1 MYLLQISALCRLKVW
16 VSEGVYVVRDKISA
30 SLVGVFKLYCFET
43 ELREQNKEMGLKEQF
58 LQHRFMKVF

>member
-16 VSEGVYVVRDKISA
+16 VSEGVYVVRDKIST

-43 ELREQNKEMGLKEQF
+43 ELRQQKREMGVKEVF
-58 LQHRFMKVF
+58 L